1 MPDSLFRGSEPAT
14 SGGKAALAGALDNN
28 RSFELVGVV
37 REHARRSP
45 SISFRSFLTVSS

>member
-1 MPDSLFRGSEPAT
+1 MPDPLSSGSA
-14 SGGKAALAGALDNN
+14 SGGNAAPAGALDNN
-28 RSFELVGVV
+28 RSFELAGVV